1 MRFGI
6 GITHLL
12 GPSPSAQDVIECA
25 RAAEAREY
33 RSIIVSDHVLTMD
46 FDKASYPAGTFPPS
60 VPWFDPFVLLGV
72 IAGATS
78 TIRLETGIAVLP
90 YRPAIQ
96 QAQAVATLDF
106 LSGGRFQYGVG
117 LGWMQEEFEALDVPF
132 AERGRRVDEHLEFMK
147 LLWSGSDAGFHGEF
161 TDLARGRLHPLPA
174 QRPHP
179 PILIGGESPAA
190 MRRVARHGNGFYI
203 NWKTLP
209 EFKALIDDLTPL
221 MEAAGRSVSDLH
233 LQLAATDVEQV
244 RNELAHLDAYEDEG
258 LAEIVLAPVTG
269 SVAEGLKV
277 LHGIADEFIDSPVDA
292 GGTCSAVPGRIR

>member
-6 GITHLL
+6 AITHLL
-12 GPSPSAQDVIECA
+12 GSSPSADDVIRCA
-25 RAAEAREY
+25 RAAEDRGF
-33 RSIIVSDHVLTMD
+33 RSLIVSDHVLTME
-46 FDKASYPAGTFPPS
+46 FDEEAYPAGTFPPG

-72 IAGATS
+72 IAGATR

-117 LGWMQEEFEALDVPF
+117 LGWMQEEFEALEVSF
-132 AERGRRVDEHLEFMK
+132 ADRGRRVDEYLDVMK
-147 LLWSGSDAGFHGEF
+147 LLWSGSDAGFRGEF
-161 TDLARGRLHPLPA
+161 TGFARGRLHPLPA

-190 MRRVARHGNGFYI
+190 LRRVARHGDGFYV

-209 EFKALIDDLTPL
+209 EFTALMGDLTPL

-244 RNELAHLDAYEDEG
+244 RSELVDLDAYEHGG
-258 LAEIVLAPVTG
+258 LAEIVFAPVAE
-269 SVAEGLKV
+269 SVDEGLHL
-277 LHGIADEFIDSPVDA
+277 LHRIADEFIDTA
-292 GGTCSAVPGRIR
+292 RNQTA